1 LKRKATALFFLAS
14 GGVVSAACSL
24 GLNKGLIGES
34 TDAATPRDSSTHTE
48 GSTGGDAA
56 DSGSSEASTDGSGG
70 GDTSMPSEGGPGPEG
85 GADSGVPE
93 SSTQGCTQASEC
105 TSPNGCL
112 TGRCV
117 MPEGKCVFDLCPA
130 SMCNGYQCDT
140 STNSCGP
147 ATPYAYQA
155 AAVPVGAG
163 ISCALASACVG
174 ASFPFVYVGTTEG
187 VYAVNASDPA
197 LTTAPVTA
205 VGGIPFFPTQ
215 VVESGTRVYFVGAL
229 QTSGTNYMVPVAWID
244 PPADPTAPLEAQSS
258 FVVYP
263 AQTLSAA
270 YPGGTLGLFLESD
283 LTSGPYNALLTAP
296 LPNPSTVTLS
306 ATPLAQGAPGE
317 DIVGASLG
325 NLVLFRVLQNAA
337 RFALVTGA
345 GTPGAAAGLEQDI
358 SDGPGGFGQ
367 VSTGGAFAGGP
378 DGSFLFSAAAYNVS
392 SNYFTDVRFA
402 WVLGAGGGADGGTA
416 PFASTYTIVEPYS
429 PPAGQS
435 ALDQT
440 IVSPLAGPI
449 GWLDAQRAMVLA
461 AATTMT
467 PAIGLPLSGTSVQ
480 VVTEESAPPALAQD
494 STGTTLRAV
503 LATSTNQAGLATA
516 QSPSTAASFG
526 YVLTADSAT
535 TSTVHIFAP
544 DCLEQ

>member
-1 LKRKATALFFLAS
+1 LKRKATALLLLVS
-14 GGVVSAACSL
+14 GPLVSAACSL
-24 GLNKGLIGES
+24 GLDKGLIGETS
-34 TDAATPRDSSTHTE
+34 DAATPRDSSVPGEATTGDAGEAGSGE
-48 GSTGGDAA
+48 GSA
-56 DSGSSEASTDGSGG
+56 DSAGAAE
-70 GDTSMPSEGGPGPEG
+70 TSAPVEGGPGPEG
-85 GADSGVPE
+85 GTDGGMPE
-93 SSTQGCTQASEC
+93 SSTQGCTQSSEC
-105 TSPNGCL
+105 SSPNGCL

-130 SMCNGYQCDT
+130 SMCNGYQCNT
-140 STNSCGP
+140 TTNSCGP
-147 ATPYAYQA
+147 ATPYTYQA

-163 ISCALASACVG
+163 ISCALASTCVG
-174 ASFPFVYVGTTEG
+174 AGFPFVYVATTEG
-187 VYAVNASDPA
+187 VYAVNVSDPA
-197 LTTAPVTA
+197 LTTAPVTPVA
-205 VGGIPFFPTQ
+205 GVPFFPTS

-229 QTSGTNYMVPVAWID
+229 ETAGSDYMVPVAWID
-244 PPADPTAPLEAQSS
+244 PPADPTAPLQALSS

-263 AQTLSAA
+263 APTLSAA
-270 YPGGTLGLFLESD
+270 YSGGTLGLFLESD

-317 DIVGASLG
+317 DIVGGSFG
-325 NLVLFRVLQNAA
+325 NVVLFRVLQNAA

-345 GTPGAAAGLEQDI
+345 GTPGATAGLEQDI
-358 SDGPGGFGQ
+358 SDGVNGFGQ
-367 VSTGGAFAGGP
+367 VSTGGAFASGP
-378 DGSFLFSAAAYNVS
+378 DGSFLFSAAGYNVS

-402 WVLGAGGGADGGTA
+402 WVLGAGGGADGGTM
-416 PFASTYTIVEPYS
+416 PFSSTYTIVEPYS

-435 ALDQT
+435 PLDQT

-467 PAIGLPLSGTSVQ
+467 PGPGLPLSGTSVQ
-480 VVTEESAPPALAQD
+480 VVTQQAAPPALAQD
-494 STGTTLRAV
+494 STGMTLRGV

-516 QSPSTAASFG
+516 QSPSTTASFG

-535 TSTVHIFAP
+535 SSTVHIFAP